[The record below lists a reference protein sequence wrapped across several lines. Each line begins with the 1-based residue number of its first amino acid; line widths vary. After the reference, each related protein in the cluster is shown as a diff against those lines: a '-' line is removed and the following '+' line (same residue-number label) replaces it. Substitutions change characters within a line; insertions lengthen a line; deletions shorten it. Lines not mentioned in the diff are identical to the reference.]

1 MFFWENV
8 INDIK
13 FSSVD
18 DFEQE
23 KMKIVI
29 NSTGFTSL
37 PSQSM
42 LKIFDVLQMQII
54 SFGVRLSF
62 ALPSLAM
69 TSDGVP
75 VSRY

>member
-1 MFFWENV
+1 
-8 INDIK
+8 
-13 FSSVD
+13 
-18 DFEQE
+18 
-23 KMKIVI
+23 MKIVN
-29 NSTGFTSL
+29 NSTGLKSS

-42 LKIFDVLQMQII
+42 LKMFDVLQMQII

-69 TSDGVP
+69 TSDGAP